1 MQRLEHDCRVVG
13 ERWDEPDVGR
23 TPELDA
29 AGPAFAREVDDLTE
43 LADVVPVEL
52 LDAPPD
58 DGERGSRACHVLAR
72 HPRLVRATE
81 RAHEIAG
88 AKRAQHC
95 GSLFLCERGE
105 EPPHDPDVP
114 DLDRRAIESES
125 AAFERLD
132 EQGEDL
138 RVCDRTGRADKLDA
152 GLHDL
157 ALARGHRR
165 LLTEYRSEVREAER
179 TGGFAVALGD
189 EPRYGRREVRT
200 QGD

>member
-43 LADVVPVEL
+43 LADVVP
-52 LDAPPD
+52 
-58 DGERGSRACHVLAR
+58 
-72 HPRLVRATE
+72 
-81 RAHEIAG
+81 
-88 AKRAQHC
+88 
-95 GSLFLCERGE
+95 CE
-105 EPPHDPDVP
+105 
-114 DLDRRAIESES
+114 
-125 AAFERLD
+125 
-132 EQGEDL
+132 
-138 RVCDRTGRADKLDA
+138 RTGRADKLDA

-157 ALARGHRR
+157 AVARGHRG

-189 EPRYGRREVRT
+189 EPRYGGREVRT
-200 QGD
+200 QGDERAVGV